1 MPNATKHRH
10 LAGKK
15 NVQVAVWLITIT
27 RLTLSVSVYFFA
39 RKKDILLLCNILNVC
54 IYIYIYI
61 QTFNIL
67 QKIIVK
73 VKDTVKRRKLQVEEL
88 EL

>member
-39 RKKDILLLCNILNVC
+39 RKKDIY

-61 QTFNIL
+61 WTFNIL

>member
-39 RKKDILLLCNILNVC
+39 RKKDI
-54 IYIYIYI
+54 YIYI

>member
-39 RKKDILLLCNILNVC
+39 RKKDIY
-54 IYIYIYI
+54 IYIYIYVR
-61 QTFNIL
+61 TFNIL

>member
-39 RKKDILLLCNILNVC
+39 RKKDIY

-61 QTFNIL
+61 RTFNIL

>member
-39 RKKDILLLCNILNVC
+39 RKKDIY

-61 QTFNIL
+61 YIRTFNIL

>member
-39 RKKDILLLCNILNVC
+39 RKKDI
-54 IYIYIYI
+54 YIYIYI
-61 QTFNIL
+61 QTFSIL